1 MPKQKSS
8 RAACK
13 RFKKTGS
20 GRIKRWKAYKSH
32 ILTKKHPKRKRH
44 LRKST
49 LVSSAE
55 ERRITRLIQA

>member
-1 MPKQKSS
+1 MPKMKSS

-20 GRIKRWKAYKSH
+20 GKVSRHKAYKSH

-44 LRKST
+44 LRKGT
-49 LVSSAE
+49 LVAPADVK
-55 ERRITRLIQA
+55 RIKVLIGA